1 MKATVMSLLGFL
13 ALASVSLVFA
23 QSPVVRVLPEQL
35 KWEPDPEGLG
45 FSTAIVEGDPK
56 KAGLYIIMVKF
67 PPYVMSRP
75 HFHGESH
82 YATVV
87 KGTWYTGEGDTF
99 DPNKT
104 VPLKPGSFMKHPM
117 GTRHF
122 DGSKAEEVIVQL
134 MGTGPSTTTKVD
146 PSKGLFQAQVVEK
159 PAIRS

>member
-45 FSTAIVEGDPK
+45 FATAIVEGDPK

-75 HFHGESH
+75 HFHGESRIEL
-82 YATVV
+82 
-87 KGTWYTGEGDTF
+87 G
-99 DPNKT
+99 
-104 VPLKPGSFMKHPM
+104 
-117 GTRHF
+117 
-122 DGSKAEEVIVQL
+122 
-134 MGTGPSTTTKVD
+134 
-146 PSKGLFQAQVVEK
+146 
-159 PAIRS
+159 